1 MGDLFRTFFCVS
13 LIALAVDL
21 VRAQSVV
28 AVSETAQVAQRQVA
42 VTIDDVPG
50 EAIRASQRC
59 DAAAYRAQNIKML
72 AALRRNK
79 VPATGFVV
87 EGGRCIPRRA
97 VVPEILKMWLDA
109 GVELGNHT
117 YSHPD
122 LNTMTVAAYEADI
135 VRGESALGKALAERG
150 KKIKYFRYPMLHTGK
165 DAATK
170 KAIEDFLTSRGY
182 TNAPITIDDQ
192 DFVFAEA
199 YAKALDRGDRTAA
212 DAIAKSYIEYMDTVF
227 DFFERWSV
235 EVTGREIRQVLLL
248 HDNPLNAD
256 HFDELVA
263 MMKKRGYSFVTLD
276 KALADPAYKLSDNY
290 TGPTGLSWLH
300 RWALA
305 KGMTLKQEPRE
316 PANITRLA
324 RGN

>member
-1 MGDLFRTFFCVS
+1 MR
-13 LIALAVDL
+13 
-21 VRAQSVV
+21 
-28 AVSETAQVAQRQVA
+28 E
-42 VTIDDVPG
+42 
-50 EAIRASQRC
+50 SQHC
-59 DAAAYRAQNIKML
+59 DAAAYRAQNVKML
-72 AALRRNK
+72 DALRRNN
-79 VPATGFVV
+79 VPATGLVV
-87 EGGRCIPRRA
+87 EGGRCVPRRS

-109 GVELGNHT
+109 GAELGNHT

-122 LNTMTVAAYEADI
+122 LNTTTVAAYEADI
-135 VRGESALGKALAERG
+135 IRGETALGKALAERS
-150 KKIKYFRYPMLHTGK
+150 KKIRYFRYPMLHAGR
-165 DAATK
+165 DAVTK
-170 KAIEDFLTSRGY
+170 EAIQAFLAKRGY
-182 TNAPITIDDQ
+182 TNAPVTIDDQ

-199 YAKALDRGDRTAA
+199 YAKALDRGDHAGA
-212 DAIAKSYIEYMDTVF
+212 DSIAKSYIEYMDTVF
-227 DFFERWSV
+227 DFFERWSI

-248 HDNPLNAD
+248 HDSPLNAD

-263 MMKKRGYSFVTLD
+263 MMRKRGYSFVTLD
-276 KALADPAYKLSDNY
+276 EALADPAYQLPDNY

>member
-59 DAAAYRAQNIKML
+59 DAAAYRTQNIKML
-72 AALRRNK
+72 EALRRNK

-87 EGGRCIPRRA
+87 EGGRCVPRRA

-165 DAATK
+165 NAATK

-182 TNAPITIDDQ
+182 IIAPKPSTTRILSLPRPMQKPSTEATDPPPTRSQKAISSTWIRSLIFSNA
-192 DFVFAEA
+192 
-199 YAKALDRGDRTAA
+199 
-212 DAIAKSYIEYMDTVF
+212 
-227 DFFERWSV
+227 
-235 EVTGREIRQVLLL
+235 
-248 HDNPLNAD
+248 
-256 HFDELVA
+256 
-263 MMKKRGYSFVTLD
+263 
-276 KALADPAYKLSDNY
+276 
-290 TGPTGLSWLH
+290 GPS
-300 RWALA
+300 R
-305 KGMTLKQEPRE
+305 
-316 PANITRLA
+316 
-324 RGN
+324 